1 MEHENFK
8 KRKAMMDSRRIENE
22 YGQGVSRRGFL
33 KMSAAACAVAATP
46 PMLVGCQSKTVHYP
60 STDCLAEFGSVSAAS
75 GKNIFEAASFGP
87 INVRNRLVR
96 SATTHLMIDEFGRP
110 TTEMLDLYSE
120 LGQGGVGTIITG
132 MEDGG
137 LMVDNT
143 IFRDAHM
150 DAYRKVPRV
159 IHQYGAAAIQ
169 QISHK
174 GSQIKGSSDESLY
187 SLNRLSDLEIE
198 QLIEQFVNNINRS
211 RQAGFDGVQLH
222 GAHGYLLSE
231 FLSPAQNRRTDKWG
245 GSTANRFRVIGE
257 IIERSKAKHSDF
269 PIFIKIN
276 GYDFQENGMREPEA
290 VKIAKLLEKAGCDGI
305 EVSCGV
311 AKDGFSIVRM
321 PEPPVDAITEL
332 TPLREKSSVAK
343 FSYPLPHDTELLHI
357 RLSIITMYVPHQKSK
372 KNVNIPV
379 MVVGGIRSFQ
389 DMRTIV
395 GNDLADFVAM
405 GRPFIIEPGIVNS
418 LKNKN
423 QTESACINCGYCLLS
438 ATINEVR
445 CYYGEV

>member
-1 MEHENFK
+1 M
-8 KRKAMMDSRRIENE
+8 ATDLIENKW
-22 YGQGVSRRGFL
+22 GQSVSRRGFL
-33 KMSAAACAVAATP
+33 KLSAAACAVAATP
-46 PMLVGCQSKTVHYP
+46 PMLVGCESKTVHYP
-60 STDCLAEFGSVSAAS
+60 SNDCLAEFGSVSTAA
-75 GKNIFEAASFGP
+75 GKKVFETASFGP

-110 TTEMLDLYSE
+110 ATELLDLYSE
-120 LGQGGVGTIITG
+120 LGEGGVGTIITG

-143 IFRDAHM
+143 IFRDADM
-150 DAYRKVPRV
+150 DAYRKVPQV

-198 QLIEQFVNNINRS
+198 QLIQRFVKNIDRS

-245 GSTANRFRVIGE
+245 GSTENRFRVIGE
-257 IIERSKAKHSDF
+257 IIKRSKEKNIDF

-276 GYDFQENGMREPEA
+276 GYDFQKNGMREPEA
-290 VKIAKLLEKAGCDGI
+290 AKIAKLLEKAGCDGI

-321 PEPPVDAITEL
+321 PEPPVDAIKEL
-332 TPLREKSSVAK
+332 TPLRERSSVAK
-343 FSYPLPHDTELLHI
+343 FFISTVARYRITSYTPLYNYNVYASSEI
-357 RLSIITMYVPHQKSK
+357 K

-379 MVVGGIRSFQ
+379 MVVGGIRSLQ
-389 DMRTIV
+389 DMQTIL
-395 GNDLADFVAM
+395 GNNLADFVAM

-438 ATINEVR
+438 ATINDVK
-445 CYYGEV
+445 CYYGEVS

>member
-1 MEHENFK
+1 
-8 KRKAMMDSRRIENE
+8 MDIKLIENKW
-22 YGQGVSRRGFL
+22 GLRVSRRGFL
-33 KMSAAACAVAATP
+33 KLSAAACAVAATP
-46 PMLVGCQSKTVHYP
+46 PMLVGCKTVNYP
-60 STDCLAEFGSVSAAS
+60 SNDCLAKFRSVSAAS
-75 GKNIFEAASFGP
+75 GKNVFETASFGP
-87 INVRNRLVR
+87 IKVKNRLIR
-96 SATTHLMIDEFGRP
+96 SATSFRATDDFGRP
-110 TTEMLDLYSE
+110 TSKLLDLYSE
-120 LGQGGVGTIITG
+120 LGEGGVGTIITG

-137 LMVDNT
+137 LMVDHEV
-143 IFRDAHM
+143 FRDADM
-150 DAYRKVPRV
+150 AAYRKVPQV

-174 GSQIKGSSDESLY
+174 GSQIKAISDESLY

-198 QLIEQFVNNINRS
+198 QLIQQFVKNIDRS
-211 RQAGFDGVQLH
+211 RQVGFDGVQLH

-245 GSTANRFRVIGE
+245 GSTENRFRVIGE
-257 IIERSKAKHSDF
+257 IIKRSKEKHSDF

-311 AKDGFSIVRM
+311 GRDGFSIVRT
-321 PEPPVDAITEL
+321 PEPPIDAILEL
-332 TPLREKSSVAK
+332 TPYREKSSMAK
-343 FSYPLPHDTELLHI
+343 FFISMGARYRITSYTPLYNYNVCAASEI
-357 RLSIITMYVPHQKSK
+357 K

-379 MVVGGIRSFQ
+379 MVVGGIRSLL
-389 DMRTIV
+389 DMQTIV
-395 GNDLADFVAM
+395 GNNLADFVSM

-423 QTESACINCGYCLLS
+423 QTESACINCGFCLLS
-438 ATINEVR
+438 ASIKDVR
-445 CYYGEV
+445 CYYGEVS

>member
-1 MEHENFK
+1 
-8 KRKAMMDSRRIENE
+8 MDTRLIENKR
-22 YGQGVSRRGFL
+22 GQSVSRRRFL
-33 KMSAAACAVAATP
+33 KYSVAACAVAATP
-46 PMLVGCQSKTVHYP
+46 PMLVGCKTVNYP
-60 STDCLAEFGSVSAAS
+60 SNDCLAEFESVSTAA
-75 GKNIFEAASFGP
+75 GKKVFETASFGP
-87 INVRNRLVR
+87 IKVRNRLIR
-96 SATTHLMIDEFGRP
+96 SATSVRATDDFGRP
-110 TTEMLDLYSE
+110 TSKLLDLYSE
-120 LGQGGVGTIITG
+120 LCEGGVGTIITG

-143 IFRDAHM
+143 IFRDADM
-150 DAYRKVPRV
+150 DAYRKVPQV

-174 GSQIKGSSDESLY
+174 GSQIKGRSDESLY

-198 QLIEQFVNNINRS
+198 QLIQQFVKNIYRS

-245 GSTANRFRVIGE
+245 GSTENRFRIIGE
-257 IIERSKAKHSDF
+257 IIKRSKAKHNDF

-321 PEPPVDAITEL
+321 PEPPADAIMEL
-332 TPLREKSSVAK
+332 TPLREKSLIAK
-343 FSYPLPHDTELLHI
+343 YIMSIFASYRITSYTPLNNYNVCAASKI
-357 RLSIITMYVPHQKSK
+357 K

-379 MVVGGIRSFQ
+379 MVVGGIRSFE
-389 DMRTIV
+389 DMQTIV
-395 GNDLADFVAM
+395 GNNLADFVSM

-438 ATINEVR
+438 ATIKDVR
-445 CYYGEV
+445 CYYGEVS

>member
-1 MEHENFK
+1 
-8 KRKAMMDSRRIENE
+8 MDTKLIENKWR
-22 YGQGVSRRGFL
+22 QSVSRRGFL
-33 KMSAAACAVAATP
+33 KFSAAACAVAATP
-46 PMLVGCQSKTVHYP
+46 PMLVGCKTVNYP
-60 STDCLAEFGSVSAAS
+60 SNDCLAEFGSVSAAS
-75 GKNIFEAASFGP
+75 GKNVFETASFGP
-87 INVRNRLVR
+87 IKVKNRVIR
-96 SATTHLMIDEFGRP
+96 SATSFMATDDFGRP
-110 TTEMLDLYSE
+110 TSKLLDLYSE
-120 LGQGGVGTIITG
+120 LGEGGVGTIITG

-143 IFRDAHM
+143 TFRDADM
-150 DAYRKVPRV
+150 DAYRKVPQV

-174 GSQIKGSSDESLY
+174 GSQIKTSSDESLY

-198 QLIEQFVNNINRS
+198 QLIQQFVKNIDRS

-245 GSTANRFRVIGE
+245 GSTENRFRVIGE
-257 IIERSKAKHSDF
+257 IIKRSKEKHTDF

-290 VKIAKLLEKAGCDGI
+290 VRIAKLLEKAGCDGI

-311 AKDGFSIVRM
+311 GRDGFSTVRT
-321 PEPPVDAITEL
+321 PEPPIDAILEL
-332 TPLREKSSVAK
+332 TPYREKSSMAK
-343 FSYPLPHDTELLHI
+343 FIISIGARYRIKSYTPLYNYNVCAASEI
-357 RLSIITMYVPHQKSK
+357 K

-389 DMRTIV
+389 DMQTIV
-395 GNDLADFVAM
+395 GNNLADFVSM

-418 LKNKN
+418 LKNKD
-423 QTESACINCGYCLLS
+423 QTESGCINCGFCLLS
-438 ATINEVR
+438 ASIKDVR
-445 CYYGEV
+445 CYYGEVS

>member
-1 MEHENFK
+1 
-8 KRKAMMDSRRIENE
+8 
-22 YGQGVSRRGFL
+22 
-33 KMSAAACAVAATP
+33 
-46 PMLVGCQSKTVHYP
+46 MLVGCSKTVHYP
-60 STDCLAEFGSVSAAS
+60 SNDCLANYQGAPAVS
-75 GKNIFEAASFGP
+75 GKRVFETASFGP

-96 SATTHLMIDEFGRP
+96 SATSHLMIDEFGRP
-110 TTEMLDLYSE
+110 TTDMLDLYSE
-120 LGQGGVGTIITG
+120 LGEGGVGTIITG

-143 IFRDAHM
+143 IFRDADM
-150 DAYRKVPRV
+150 DAYRKVPQV
-159 IHQYGAAAIQ
+159 IHRYGAAAIQ

-174 GSQIKGSSDESLY
+174 GSQIKGSSDERLY

-198 QLIEQFVNNINRS
+198 QLIQQFVKNIDRS
-211 RQAGFDGVQLH
+211 RQVGFDGVQLH

-245 GSTANRFRVIGE
+245 GSTENRFRIIGE
-257 IIERSKAKHSDF
+257 IIKRSKAKHVDF

-311 AKDGFSIVRM
+311 GKDGFSVVRT
-321 PEPPVDAITEL
+321 PESPIDAILEL
-332 TPLREKSSVAK
+332 TPYREKSSVAK
-343 FSYPLPHDTELLHI
+343 FFISLVARYRIISYTPLYNYNVCAASEI
-357 RLSIITMYVPHQKSK
+357 K

-379 MVVGGIRSFQ
+379 MVVGGIRSYQ
-389 DMRTIV
+389 DMQTIV
-395 GNDLADFVAM
+395 GNNLADFVSL

-418 LKNKN
+418 LKSKD

-438 ATINEVR
+438 ASINDVR